1 MTAIFRAA
9 GVGEF
14 PVDHPAQRLT
24 SVYMAKTTQPQSIMH
39 LETSNFYGTT
49 TNAFNSALTCGGS
62 SGGEG
67 ALVGCHG
74 SPIGITT
81 DVGGSTRNPAA
92 K

>member
-1 MTAIFRAA
+1 MWVRSYPPTLYGYA
-9 GVGEF
+9 
-14 PVDHPAQRLT
+14 LT
-24 SVYMAKTTQPQSIMH
+24 FAVFFAKTTQPQSIMH

-49 TNAFNSALTCGGS
+49 TNSHNRDLTSGGS

-67 ALVGCHG
+67 ALVGCRG

-92 K
+92 L

>member
-1 MTAIFRAA
+1 MSVSIPLTLPVHGHRADDT
-9 GVGEF
+9 VF
-14 PVDHPAQRLT
+14 
-24 SVYMAKTTQPQSIMH
+24 MAKTTMPQSIMH

-49 TNAFNSALTCGGS
+49 TNAYNNALTCGGS

-67 ALVGCHG
+67 ALVGCRG

-92 K
+92 L